1 VKCALGE
8 ILCKIA
14 LIKVK
19 DRKWMDCGNL
29 FTQSHALLNF
39 ALEMADTMYAR
50 ITARAELGDYELGVV
65 VDRVRRNCAAVSIA
79 AGHGGDKKTEFEQL
93 ATKRKDQLQ
102 RNLSPQWED
111 RDAARASMGED
122 AWMNNPR
129 PKRDYAKM
137 READERELRE
147 LERAQVTVAAVDYH
161 AVRERSEH
169 LRRVA

>member
-1 VKCALGE
+1 M
-8 ILCKIA
+8 A

-19 DRKWMDCGNL
+19 DKKWMDSGNL
-29 FTQSHALLNF
+29 FTQSCSLLNL
-39 ALEMADTMYAR
+39 ALELADTMYAR
-50 ITARAELGDYELGVV
+50 ITARAEMGDYELGVV

-79 AGHGGDKKTEFEQL
+79 AGHGIDKKTEFERL
-93 ATKRKDQLQ
+93 AAKRKDQLQ

-147 LERAQVTVAAVDYH
+147 LERAEAAVAAVDYH
-161 AVRERSEH
+161 AVRDRSER
-169 LRRVA
+169 LRSVA